1 MDVPDLIAELNPQQR
16 EAVLYTD
23 GPLLILAGAGSG
35 KTRVLTYKIAY
46 LIQQGIVKPW
56 QILAVTFTNKAAN
69 EMKERVER
77 LLNTSVQGLWI
88 GTFHAICARIL
99 RREAHHLG
107 IARDFT
113 IYDTDDQLQVIN
125 RIVDYLNVN
134 KELIKPRAI
143 QYAISAAKNS
153 MITPRVYQ
161 QSARGFREE
170 TIAKVYWEYQVA
182 LERNNA
188 LDFDDLLLKPL
199 DLFTQFPEVLE
210 KYQQLF
216 QYILVDEYQD
226 TNKAQYHFIRLLS
239 AAHQHVCVVG
249 DEDQSIYRW
258 RGADISNILNF
269 EKDFANCKVI
279 RLEQNYRS
287 TQIILDAANQVVAN
301 NVNRLGKNLWS
312 DKGQGEKIA
321 VVKSGS
327 EVEEALQVVQIIRQ
341 EVLQKNQSYRDI
353 AILYRTNAQS
363 RALEDQLR
371 RANIPYQIVGGQRF
385 YERKEIKDVLAY
397 LRILVN
403 PDDTISLLRIINVPA
418 RQIGSVTIRH
428 VENFAREHGIS
439 VYQALH
445 RVQEITAL
453 TPTARRQILH
463 FIQQVETIR
472 QTLAVQDAFT
482 IAREVVERFGLLRMY
497 EKSDLPEE
505 QSRMENIVELLNS
518 IQIFVQNRPE
528 ENNTLTDYLEE
539 VSLVTDID
547 RWDPENPAV
556 TLMTLHAAKGL
567 EFPVVIITGL
577 EDGLFPL
584 SRSLTSEEELEEERR
599 LFYVGMT
606 RAKERLY
613 LSWAIHRHRFQKG
626 DFGNVFH
633 NTPSRFLNEIPEEY
647 KEEQPRQKE
656 RRKQRYA
663 TPSFLEEKAL
673 PDTDSPYKIGHRVRH
688 ETFGEGQILGVEK
701 GSTGTKLTVVFA
713 DKKVRKLIAEYA
725 NLELLN

>member
-1 MDVPDLIAELNPQQR
+1 MDIPDLLSDLNPVQQ
-16 EAVLYTD
+16 EAVLYND

-35 KTRVLTYKIAY
+35 KTRVLTYNIAY
-46 LIQQGIVKPW
+46 LIQQGVVKPW

-88 GTFHAICARIL
+88 GTFHSICARIL
-99 RREAHHLG
+99 RREANHLG

-113 IYDTDDQLQVIN
+113 IYDTDDQLQVVQ
-125 RIVDYLNVN
+125 RIMDYLNIN
-134 KELIKPRAI
+134 KELIKPRSV
-143 QYAISAAKNS
+143 QYAISAAKNN
-153 MITPRVYQ
+153 MITPRAYE
-161 QSARGFREE
+161 QSAKDFKEK
-170 TIAKVYWEYQVA
+170 TIAKIYWEYQVA
-182 LERNNA
+182 LERHNA

-199 DLFTQFPEVLE
+199 DLFTAHEEVLQ

-226 TNKAQYHFIRLLS
+226 TNKAQYHFIRMLS
-239 AAHQHVCVVG
+239 AAHRRVCVVG

-258 RGADISNILNF
+258 RGADIYNILNF
-269 EKDFANCKVI
+269 EKDFPECKVI

-287 TQIILDAANQVVAN
+287 TQTILDAANEVVAH
-301 NVNRLGKNLWS
+301 NVNRLGKTLWS
-312 DKGQGEKIA
+312 DKGQGEKITILR
-321 VVKSGS
+321 SGS
-327 EVEEALQVVQIIRQ
+327 EVEEAMQVVNIIRR
-341 EVLQKNQSYRDI
+341 ETLHNNLSYRDI

-371 RANIPYQIVGGQRF
+371 RANIPYQIVGGKRF

-397 LRILVN
+397 LRVLVN
-403 PDDTISLLRIINVPA
+403 PDDSISLLRIINVPA
-418 RQIGSVTIRH
+418 RQIGNVTIH
-428 VENFAREHGIS
+428 HLENFAREQNIS
-439 VYQALH
+439 VYAALS
-445 RVQEITAL
+445 RINEIPELTAN
-453 TPTARRQILH
+453 ARRQIFNFL
-463 FIQQVETIR
+463 QQMEAIKVE
-472 QTLAVQDAFT
+472 LPVLDALT
-482 IAREVVERFGLLRMY
+482 IARKVVDQFGLIRMY
-497 EKSDLPEE
+497 EKSKLPED
-505 QSRMENIVELLNS
+505 QSRIENIVELLNS

-528 ENNTLTDYLEE
+528 DRNSLTDYLEE

-584 SRSLTSEEELEEERR
+584 SRSLQSNDELEEERR

-606 RAKERLY
+606 RAKDRLY
-613 LSWAIHRHRFQKG
+613 LSWAQHRHRFQKG
-626 DFGNVFH
+626 DFGNVFT
-633 NTPSRFLNEIPEEY
+633 NTPSRFLREIPDEFKHELTGTPR
-647 KEEQPRQKE
+647 QPRQ
-656 RRKQRYA
+656 Q
-663 TPSFLEEKAL
+663 PSFLEETSL
-673 PDTDSPYKIGHRVRH
+673 PDADSPYKIGQKVHH

-701 GSTGTKLTVVFA
+701 GSAGTKVTVVFR

-725 NLELLN
+725 NLTVL

>member
-1 MDVPDLIAELNPQQR
+1 MEGSDLFAELNPQQR

-46 LIQQGIVKPW
+46 LIQKGIVKPW

-88 GTFHAICARIL
+88 GTFHSICARIL

-107 IARDFT
+107 LARDFT

-153 MITPRVYQ
+153 MMTPRAYE
-161 QSARGFREE
+161 QSARGFREQ
-170 TIAKVYWEYQVA
+170 TIARVYWEYQVA

-199 DLFTQFPEVLE
+199 DLFTQYPDVLE

-239 AAHQHVCVVG
+239 GAHQRVCVVG

-269 EKDFANCKVI
+269 EKDFTGCKVI

-287 TQIILDAANQVVAN
+287 TQTILDAANEVVAN

-312 DKGQGEKIA
+312 DKGKGDKIT
-321 VVKSGS
+321 VIKSGS
-327 EVEEALQVVQIIRQ
+327 EVEEAMQVVQVIQQ
-341 EVLQKNQSYRDI
+341 EVMQHQRSYRDV

-371 RANIPYQIVGGQRF
+371 RANIPYQIVGGKRF

-403 PDDTISLLRIINVPA
+403 PDDTVSLLRIINVPA

-428 VENFAREHGIS
+428 LEDFAREQEIS
-439 VYQALH
+439 VYQALL
-445 RVQEITAL
+445 RVQEIEAL
-453 TPTARRQILH
+453 TPSARRQIIH
-463 FIQQVETIR
+463 FVQQVETIR
-472 QTLAVQDAFT
+472 QELEVQDAFT
-482 IAREVVERFGLLRMY
+482 IARQVVERFGLLRMY
-497 EKSDLPEE
+497 EKSELPED
-505 QSRMENIVELLNS
+505 QSRLENILELLNS

-528 ENNTLTDYLEE
+528 DRNSLTDYLEE

-556 TLMTLHAAKGL
+556 TLMTMHAAKGL

-584 SRSLTSEEELEEERR
+584 SRSIQSEDELEEERR

-613 LSWAIHRHRFQKG
+613 LSWAVHRHRFQKG

-633 NTPSRFLNEIPEEY
+633 NTPSRFLSEIPDEY
-647 KEEQPRQKE
+647 KQELRRSGSPTP
-656 RRKQRYA
+656 RRKAQP
-663 TPSFLEEKAL
+663 TFLEDAAL
-673 PDTDSPYKIGHRVRH
+673 PDADSPYKIGSRVRH
-688 ETFGEGQILGVEK
+688 ETFGEGQVLGVEK
-701 GSTGTKLTVVFA
+701 GSAGTKLTVVFG

-725 NLELLN
+725 NLELI